1 MTYTY
6 TRCSTDKQENS
17 LEYQESI
24 LLPFLERK
32 KITEYISLVDN
43 DTSGGK
49 AILKRPSGSKLAA
62 VQKGDTVIFTKVDR
76 GFREVANG
84 SYMLKKWHR
93 IGVSIYFL
101 NISQEP
107 INMSD
112 GTMKFMVHISL
123 SAAELEKDNVSERTI
138 GVLKHKKDTKKVY
151 ASASFGWNNEYTE
164 QNEKGEWI
172 NGKIVP
178 NEKEQ
183 EVIKKMRELKHLKT
197 SFNGIARYLN
207 DNNIPSKQG
216 GEWSAKTVIG
226 VFNNSLNNIESV

>member
-1 MTYTY
+1 MIYTY

-24 LLPFLERK
+24 LLPFLARK
-32 KITEYISLVDN
+32 EMTEYISLVDN

-49 AILKRPSGSKLAA
+49 AILKRPSGSKLAN
-62 VQKGDTVIFTKVDR
+62 VQKGDSIIFTKVDR

-93 IGVSIYFL
+93 MGVNIYFL
-101 NISQEP
+101 NISQDA

-123 SAAELEKDNVSERTI
+123 SAAELEKDNASERTI
-138 GVLKHKKDTKKVY
+138 GVLKHKKESKKVY
-151 ASASFGWNNEYTE
+151 ASACFGWENEYTE

-178 NEKEQ
+178 NAKEQ
-183 EVIKKMRELKHLKT
+183 AVIKDIKEYKSLRKSL
-197 SFNGIARYLN
+197 NWIANKLN
-207 DNNIPSKQG
+207 LDEIPSKKG
-216 GEWSAKTVIG
+216 GKWSAKTVSDVI
-226 VFNNSLNNIESV
+226 NNSLNKNLI